1 MTLWFG
7 FGSGS
12 VDICFSLMDLDRDP
26 SLFIIDVQGK
36 TRWFERQKSNLVTHG
51 SRNYKARNRCP
62 DRVNLKKRI
71 GRVKLTEKPEYLK
84 KANRTANITQMESQF
99 DGNPQHKTYVST
111 TPRVLDTIH

>member
-36 TRWFERQKSNLVTHG
+36 TRWFERQKSNLVTHD

-71 GRVKLTEKPEYLK
+71 GRVKLTGETGVLE
-84 KANRTANITQMESQF
+84 ES
-99 DGNPQHKTYVST
+99 
-111 TPRVLDTIH
+111 

>member
-1 MTLWFG
+1 
-7 FGSGS
+7 
-12 VDICFSLMDLDRDP
+12 MDLDRDP

-71 GRVKLTEKPEYLK
+71 GRVKLTGETGVLE
-84 KANRTANITQMESQF
+84 ES
-99 DGNPQHKTYVST
+99 
-111 TPRVLDTIH
+111 